1 MGPERV
7 PTIQDILPRINPFP
21 RAVVEAILL
30 SEGSIGSAQLV
41 AQLLGLRNRFKLARL
56 LKQEGLPPLHR
67 LAAWTT
73 ILCWVRTAERDGT
86 CLFRL
91 ATRWR
96 RHPSA
101 CYRLVKEVTGL
112 CWLEVRTR
120 GQGWV
125 ERRLMSEFQA
135 LCRGKRL
142 HVAEVSLGKRGRRGP
157 PMFDS
162 RDPLLDAR
170 ADAELDLHGLGAIA
184 ARSAVRA
191 FLEGWRRR
199 KAGAVVH
206 IITGK
211 GKGSA
216 SGPVLRGLVKTLL
229 QGELRAMVEESQLDD
244 GEGGYR
250 VRVR

>member
-1 MGPERV
+1 MGTRMAPERV
-7 PTIQDILPRINPFP
+7 PAIQHILPRIKPFP

-41 AQLLGLRNRFKLARL
+41 AQLLGLGNRFRLARL

-67 LAAWTT
+67 LAAWTA

-86 CLFRL
+86 CLSRL
-91 ATRWR
+91 ATRWH

-101 CYRLVKEVTGL
+101 CYRLVKKVTGL

-120 GQGWV
+120 GQDWV
-125 ERRLMSEFQA
+125 ERRLMREFP
-135 LCRGKRL
+135 
-142 HVAEVSLGKRGRRGP
+142 AEVGLGKRGRRSTP
-157 PMFDS
+157 LFDS
-162 RDPLLDAR
+162 REPLLDAP
-170 ADAELDLHGLGAIA
+170 ADAELDLHGLGAIE
-184 ARSAVRA
+184 ARAAVRA
-191 FLEGWRRR
+191 FLESWRRR

-229 QGELRAMVEESQLDD
+229 QGELRAMVAESQLDD

-250 VRVR
+250 VRIR

>member
-1 MGPERV
+1 MGAAMGPERV
-7 PTIQDILPRINPFP
+7 PAIQDILPRINPFP

-41 AQLLGLRNRFKLARL
+41 ARLLGLRNRFRLARL
-56 LKQEGLPPLHR
+56 LKREGLPPLHR

-135 LCRGKRL
+135 
-142 HVAEVSLGKRGRRGP
+142 EVSLSKRGRRGS

-162 RDPLLDAR
+162 RDTLLDAR
-170 ADAELDLHGLGAIA
+170 ADAELDLHGLGAIE

-191 FLEGWRRR
+191 FLEDWRRR